1 MLAPMP
7 PASTSSAGSARAVAV
22 ESHSAGLKRELR
34 LGDLVLTQIMFIV
47 GAQWVGTAAMLGH
60 AQLVYWL
67 LAMVTF
73 YLPQAAVVI
82 WLNRLMPLE
91 GGLYQWAK
99 LGFNDGMGFF
109 VAWNLWAFALILLSS
124 YGVVIADTFRYALG
138 PSAHWLAGDKWYDGS
153 VTGLVVGMMILVSL
167 FGLRI
172 GKWVHDAG
180 GAAHLLAFGALVLM
194 PIVAFAHGTVADHHP
209 FAVAVPKASL
219 LSINI
224 FSKMA
229 LGALT
234 GFEYV
239 AILAG
244 ETRNPAKAIGRSV
257 VIATPI
263 IALMFILGT
272 SAVLAATPAGKI
284 DLIAPIP
291 QALTYGLR
299 SYGWAVYIVP
309 VLTLLLLMRHVG
321 NVNLLFA
328 GTARLPMVAGWDH
341 LLPAWFTRIH
351 PRFRTPLNSILF
363 LGAVTLV
370 FGVLSLVGVGLQEAF
385 QLLDNAAG
393 ILYAVCYLVLFALPI
408 VGLRSFDRAS
418 LRLRLAAASGFAVT
432 VIYIILAVFPIIDV
446 PSWAGFA
453 AKIGSVVVGANLIGV
468 AMYRAEK
475 RRRARRGAA
484 EADPGTAAA

>member
-1 MLAPMP
+1 MNSGNA
-7 PASTSSAGSARAVAV
+7 AERAQAHAV
-22 ESHSAGLKRELR
+22 ESHSAELKRELG
-34 LGDLVLTQIMFIV
+34 LFDLVLTQVMFVV
-47 GAQWVGTAAMLGH
+47 GAQWVGTAALLGH
-60 AQLVYWL
+60 TQVVYWL
-67 LAMVTF
+67 LAMAAF

-82 WLNRLMPLE
+82 YLNRLMPLE

-99 LGFNDGMGFF
+99 IGFNDGMGFL
-109 VAWNLWAFALILLSS
+109 VAWNLWVFALILLSS
-124 YGVVIADTFRYALG
+124 YGVVIADTFSYVLG
-138 PSAHWLAGDKWYDGS
+138 PLGRQLAGSRWYEGS
-153 VTGLVVGMMILVSL
+153 VTGGVVAMIILVSL

-180 GAAHLLAFGALVLM
+180 GISHLLTFGALVLM
-194 PIVAFAHGTVADHHP
+194 PIIAFSHGTVADHHP
-209 FAVAVPKASL
+209 FAVAMPNANV

-224 FSKMA
+224 FSKLA

-272 SAVLAATPAGKI
+272 SAVLAATPAGRI

-299 SYGWAVYIVP
+299 SFGIAGYIVP
-309 VLTLLLLMRHVG
+309 VLTLLLLVRHTA

-328 GTARLPMVAGWDH
+328 GTARLPMVAGWDG
-341 LLPAWFTRIH
+341 LLPAWFTRLH

-370 FGVLSLVGVGLQEAF
+370 FGALSLVGVGLQEAF

-393 ILYAVCYLVLFALPI
+393 ILYAICYLVLFALPL
-408 VGLRSFDRAS
+408 VGLGKFARAPLW
-418 LRLRLAAASGFAVT
+418 LRAAAASGFLVT
-432 VIYIILAVFPIIDV
+432 VVYIVFAVFPIIDV
-446 PSWAGFA
+446 TSSGSFA
-453 AKIGSVVVGANLIGV
+453 LKIIVVVVGANALGWAI
-468 AMYRAEK
+468 YRAGK
-475 RRRARRGAA
+475 RRRA
-484 EADPGTAAA
+484 

>member
-1 MLAPMP
+1 M
-7 PASTSSAGSARAVAV
+7 SSPRLSSEAAQAGAV
-22 ESHSAGLKRELR
+22 ESHSAGLKRELG
-34 LGDLVLTQIMFIV
+34 LFDLVLTQVMFIV
-47 GAQWVGTAAMLGH
+47 GAQWVGTAAKLGH
-60 AQLVYWL
+60 SQIAYWL
-67 LAMVTF
+67 LAMALF

-82 WLNRLMPLE
+82 YLNRLMPLE

-99 LGFNDGMGFF
+99 IGFNDGMGFI
-109 VAWNLWAFALILLSS
+109 VAWNLWVFALILLSS
-124 YGVVIADTFRYALG
+124 YGVGIADTFSYLLG
-138 PSAHWLAGDKWYDGS
+138 PARQAIANSRLYEGA
-153 VTGLVVGMMILVSL
+153 VTGIMVAMIILVSL

-172 GKWVHDAG
+172 GKWIHDAG
-180 GAAHLLAFGALVLM
+180 GMAHLLTFGALVAM
-194 PIVAFAHGTVADHHP
+194 PAFAFARGAVADHHP
-209 FAVAVPKASL
+209 FAASAPAANL

-263 IALMFILGT
+263 IALMFIIGT
-272 SAVLAATPAGKI
+272 SAVLAVTPIDRI

-291 QALTYGLR
+291 QALTNGLG
-299 SYGWAVYIVP
+299 SVGFAAYIVP
-309 VLTLLLLMRHVG
+309 ALTLLLLIRHVG

-328 GTARLPMVAGWDH
+328 NTARLPMVAAWDG
-341 LLPAWFTRIH
+341 LLPAWFTRLH

-393 ILYAVCYLVLFALPI
+393 ILYAVCYLVMFALPL
-408 VGLRSFDRAS
+408 VGMRGFARAP
-418 LRLRLAAASGFAVT
+418 RWLRLAAASGFLVT
-432 VIYIILAVFPIIDV
+432 VLYIVFAVFPIIAV
-446 PSWAGFA
+446 TSSASFA
-453 AKIGSVVVGANLIGV
+453 AKIIVVVLGANLIGV
-468 AMYRAEK
+468 AIYRAGK
-475 RRRARRGAA
+475 RRRAGRA
-484 EADPGTAAA
+484 

>member
-1 MLAPMP
+1 MSS
-7 PASTSSAGSARAVAV
+7 PAASSETAQALAV
-22 ESHSAGLKRELR
+22 ESHSAELKRELG
-34 LGDLVLTQIMFIV
+34 LFDLVLTQVMFIV
-47 GAQWVGTAAMLGH
+47 GAQWVGVAAKDGH
-60 AQLVYWL
+60 AQIVYWL
-67 LAMVTF
+67 LAMATF

-82 WLNRLMPLE
+82 YLNRLMPLE
-91 GGLYQWAK
+91 GGLYQWTK
-99 LGFNDGMGFF
+99 IGFNDGLGFL
-109 VAWNLWAFALILLSS
+109 VAWNLWMFALILLSS
-124 YGVVIADTFRYALG
+124 YGVSIADTASYLFG
-138 PSAHWLAGDKWYDGS
+138 PAQHRIASSKFYEGT
-153 VTGLVVGMMILVSL
+153 VTGLMVGMVLLVSL

-180 GAAHLLAFGALVLM
+180 GLAHLLTFGALLAM
-194 PIVAFAHGTVADHHP
+194 PIFAFAHGHVVDHHP
-209 FAVAVPKASL
+209 FTPAVPKPSL
-219 LSINI
+219 FTINV

-257 VIATPI
+257 VIATPV

-272 SAVLAATPAGKI
+272 SAVLAVVPSAKI

-291 QALTYGLR
+291 QALTYGFQ
-299 SYGWAVYIVP
+299 SFGFAVYIVP

-328 GTARLPMVAGWDH
+328 NTSRLPMVTGWDG
-341 LLPAWFTRIH
+341 LLPAWFTRLH

-370 FGVLSLVGVGLQEAF
+370 FAVLSLIGVGLQEAF

-393 ILYAVCYLVLFALPI
+393 ILYAVCYLVMFALPI
-408 VGLRSFDRAS
+408 VGMRKFDRAP
-418 LRLRLAAASGFAVT
+418 LWLRLAALSGFVVT
-432 VIYIILAVFPIIDV
+432 LLYIVLAVFPIISV
-446 PSWAGFA
+446 TSWVSFA
-453 AKIGSVVVGANLIGV
+453 AKIIVVVVGANLIGV
-468 AMYRAEK
+468 AIYRAEK
-475 RRRARRGAA
+475 RRQAQREAAAGGGAA
-484 EADPGTAAA
+484 A

>member
-1 MLAPMP
+1 V
-7 PASTSSAGSARAVAV
+7 TSPGSSSESAHAVAV
-22 ESHSAGLKRELR
+22 ESRSSELKRELR
-34 LGDLVLTQIMFIV
+34 WGDLVLTQIMFIV

-60 AQLVYWL
+60 SQIIYWL
-67 LAMVTF
+67 LAMASF

-82 WLNRLMPLE
+82 YLNRLMPLE

-99 LGFNDGMGFF
+99 IGFNDGMGFI
-109 VAWNLWAFALILLSS
+109 VAWNLWVFALILLSS
-124 YGVVIADTFRYALG
+124 YGVVIADTFSYVLG
-138 PSAHWLAGDKWYDGS
+138 PSLHWMTGTKWYDGAM
-153 VTGLVVGMMILVSL
+153 TGLVEAMIILVSL

-172 GKWVHDAG
+172 GKWVHNAG
-180 GAAHLLAFGALVLM
+180 GTAHLLTFGALILM
-194 PIVAFAHGTVADHHP
+194 PIVAFAHHTVADHHP
-209 FAVAVPKASL
+209 FAVAVPQASL

-244 ETRNPAKAIGRSV
+244 ETHNPAKAIGRSV

-291 QALTYGLR
+291 QALSYGLR
-299 SYGWAVYIVP
+299 SYGFAVYIVP
-309 VLTLLLLMRHVG
+309 ALTLLLLVRHVA

-341 LLPAWFTRIH
+341 LLPAWFTQLH

-363 LGAVTLV
+363 LGAVTLL
-370 FGVLSLVGVGLQEAF
+370 FAVLSLVGVGLQEAF

-408 VGLRSFDRAS
+408 VGMRKFDRAPIW
-418 LRLRLAAASGFAVT
+418 LRAAAVSGFVVT

-446 PSWAGFA
+446 KSWGSFA
-453 AKIGSVVVGANLIGV
+453 AKIITVVVGANLIGV
-468 AMYRAEK
+468 AIYRAEK
-475 RRRARRGAA
+475 RRRAQRESAESSPGSAA
-484 EADPGTAAA
+484 T

>member
-1 MLAPMP
+1 M
-7 PASTSSAGSARAVAV
+7 TSPGSSFESDRAVAV
-22 ESHSAGLKRELR
+22 ASRSTELKRELR

-60 AQLVYWL
+60 SQVVYWL
-67 LAMVTF
+67 LAMASF

-82 WLNRLMPLE
+82 YLNRLMPLE

-99 LGFNDGMGFF
+99 LGFNDGMGFI
-109 VAWNLWAFALILLSS
+109 VAWNLWVFALILLSS
-124 YGVVIADTFRYALG
+124 YGVVIADTFSYVLG
-138 PSAHWLAGDKWYDGS
+138 PSARWLTGTKWYDGA
-153 VTGLVVGMMILVSL
+153 VTGFVVAMIILVSL
-167 FGLRI
+167 LGLRI
-172 GKWVHDAG
+172 GKWVHNAG
-180 GAAHLLAFGALVLM
+180 GTAHLLTFAALLLI
-194 PIVAFAHGTVADHHP
+194 PIIAFAHGTVADHHP
-209 FAVAVPKASL
+209 FAVAVPKANL

-272 SAVLAATPAGKI
+272 SAVLAATPAGNI

-299 SYGWAVYIVP
+299 DYGFAAYIVP
-309 VLTLLLLMRHVG
+309 VLTLLLLVRHLA

-328 GTARLPMVAGWDH
+328 GTARLPMVAGWDG
-341 LLPAWFTRIH
+341 LLPAWFTRLH

-370 FGVLSLVGVGLQEAF
+370 FGALSLVGVGLQEAF

-408 VGLRSFDRAS
+408 VGLRQFDRAP
-418 LRLRLAAASGFAVT
+418 LWLRLAAASGFIVT

-446 PSWAGFA
+446 KSWGSFA
-453 AKIGSVVVGANLIGV
+453 AKIITVVVAANLIGV
-468 AMYRAEK
+468 AIYQAEK
-475 RRRARRGAA
+475 RRRVERAVAG
-484 EADPGTAAA
+484 

>member
-1 MLAPMP
+1 
-7 PASTSSAGSARAVAV
+7 V
-22 ESHSAGLKRELR
+22 ESRSAALKRELGW
-34 LGDLVLTQIMFIV
+34 GDLVLTQIMFIV

-60 AQLVYWL
+60 SQIVYWL
-67 LAMVTF
+67 LAMASF
-73 YLPQAAVVI
+73 YVPQAAVVI
-82 WLNRLMPLE
+82 YLNRLMPLE

-99 LGFNDGMGFF
+99 LGFNDGMGFI
-109 VAWNLWAFALILLSS
+109 VAWNLWVFALILLSS
-124 YGVVIADTFRYALG
+124 YGVVIADTFSYVLG
-138 PSAHWLAGDKWYDGS
+138 PSAHWLTGTKWYDGG
-153 VTGLVVGMMILVSL
+153 VTGFVVAMIILVSL

-180 GAAHLLAFGALVLM
+180 GTAHLLTFGALVLM

-209 FAVAVPKASL
+209 FAVAVPKANL

-291 QALTYGLR
+291 QALAYGLR
-299 SYGWAVYIVP
+299 SYGFAVYIVP
-309 VLTLLLLMRHVG
+309 ALTLLLLVRHVA

-328 GTARLPMVAGWDH
+328 GTARLPMVAGWDG
-341 LLPAWFTRIH
+341 LLPAWFTRLH

-408 VGLRSFDRAS
+408 VGMRNFERAPIW
-418 LRLRLAAASGFAVT
+418 LRLAAASGFAVT
-432 VIYIILAVFPIIDV
+432 VVYIILAVFPIIDV
-446 PSWAGFA
+446 TSWGSFA
-453 AKIGSVVVGANLIGV
+453 AKIITVVVGANLIG
-468 AMYRAEK
+468 AAIYRAEK
-475 RRRARRGAA
+475 RRRGERASAGPDTAGA
-484 EADPGTAAA
+484 